1 VIESKQANGKFE
13 GDLLILDE
21 IERAAIMENEDPEQ
35 QAVLETQIKENKLR
49 RAGQLAS
56 VCTPDE

>member
-1 VIESKQANGKFE
+1 MIESKQANGKFE

-35 QAVLETQIKENKLR
+35 QAVLET
-49 RAGQLAS
+49 
-56 VCTPDE
+56 